1 MPPAPAKIASMPS
14 QNSRTSSNPAVPPPP
29 VFVAPLG
36 SVPTGWFAGCWFA
49 GFWFAGFWFAGFW
62 FAGFWFAGCWF
73 AGGGSATGGG
83 GLAAGGGGFGAGAAA
98 PDVVA
103 LGAGLPGALLEVVA
117 PDVPLTETVGTGGL
131 FPPGENVGGPGGGA
145 PPVQA
150 DTDTVASMAK
160 AAQPRTVPA
169 KRRRP

>member
-1 MPPAPAKIASMPS
+1 MPPAPAKIASTPS

-36 SVPTGWFAGCWFA
+36 SVPAGWFAGC
-49 GFWFAGFWFAGFW
+49 W

-103 LGAGLPGALLEVVA
+103 LGAGLPGVLLDVVA
-117 PDVPLTETVGTGGL
+117 PDVPLAETVGAGGL

>member
-1 MPPAPAKIASMPS
+1 MPPAPAKIASTPS

-29 VFVAPLG
+29 VCGAPLG
-36 SVPTGWFAGCWFA
+36 TAGWFAGCWFAGCWFA
-49 GFWFAGFWFAGFW
+49 GFWFAGC
-62 FAGFWFAGCWF
+62 WFAGCWF
-73 AGGGSATGGG
+73 AGGG
-83 GLAAGGGGFGAGAAA
+83 LGAGAAA

-103 LGAGLPGALLEVVA
+103 LGAGLPGVLLEVVA
-117 PDVPLTETVGTGGL
+117 PDVPLAETVGAGGL

>member
-36 SVPTGWFAGCWFA
+36 SVPTGWFAG
-49 GFWFAGFWFAGFW
+49 FWFAGCWFAGFW

-117 PDVPLTETVGTGGL
+117 PDVPLAETVGAGEL